1 LEQLAATDP
10 LTGLFNRRA
19 FEQAL
24 GDLSNQPYALLSI
37 DVDQLKPINDEYGH
51 EAGDSVLQTVSKAMH
66 SLVRDNDVV
75 ARLGGDEFAVLLPGV
90 GSSEAAAVA
99 ERMRAAMHSISVPY
113 GRARISVGWIAAP
126 AGADPSLVRRAA
138 DEVLYRAKSM
148 GRDRVEGETFAVT
161 IAPPRFGAHEAE
173 LISSVLT
180 SQHINAVFQPI
191 VDLDSGAIIGYEA
204 LARPTGHE
212 PTASVEA
219 LFMAARRLGRI
230 RDLDWLCRRAAVR
243 SARFLPGAPSLFLNV
258 SAVAFL
264 DPVHPVDQLLLLLR
278 WAGWPADRTVLEIT
292 EQEAVRDLSR
302 ARLVVAAYREH
313 GVRFALDDVGEGH
326 STLELLAATNPEFIK
341 MAASLTGAMADAG
354 PFSAVQATIAFAR
367 SSRAQVIAE
376 GIETQE
382 MVERMRELGVP
393 LGQGFLLGRPAPA
406 EELARSVPTVQ
417 LSRNRSRKRKR
428 KL

>member
-1 LEQLAATDP
+1 
-10 LTGLFNRRA
+10 
-19 FEQAL
+19 
-24 GDLSNQPYALLSI
+24 
-37 DVDQLKPINDEYGH
+37 
-51 EAGDSVLQTVSKAMH
+51 
-66 SLVRDNDVV
+66 V
-75 ARLGGDEFAVLLPGV
+75 ARLGGDEFGVLLPGA
-90 GSSEAAAVA
+90 SSAEAAAVA
-99 ERMRAAMHSISVPY
+99 ERMRAAMHSLSVPY
-113 GRARISVGWIAAP
+113 GRARVSVGWTAAP
-126 AGADPSLVRRAA
+126 PGADPSLVRRSA
-138 DEVLYRAKSM
+138 DEVLYRAKSL
-148 GRDRVEGETFAVT
+148 GRDRVEGETFEVT
-161 IAPPRFGAHEAE
+161 VVNQRFGTHEAE
-173 LISSVLT
+173 LISSVLS

-204 LARPTGHE
+204 LARPAGHE

-278 WAGWPADRTVLEIT
+278 WAGWPPDRTVLEIT

-341 MAASLTGAMADAG
+341 MAASLTGAMSDAG

-376 GIETQE
+376 GIETHE
-382 MVERMRELGVP
+382 MAEKMRALGVP

-406 EELARSVPTVQ
+406 EELSTAVPVVE
-417 LSRNRSRKRKR
+417 LRRKRARRRPARRPSKGSD
-428 KL
+428 